1 MTHIENVRGNGVPN
15 SVLMLNNQVVI
26 PSNIHQ
32 YSQETDNGT
41 INGYEY
47 DCDIYTKDQYI
58 ILMAGQTQKIA
69 ELEDQ
74 LAAAKILLGVD

>member
-1 MTHIENVRGNGVPN
+1 MKRITNVRSNGIPDTVQIMNN
-15 SVLMLNNQVVI
+15 SVI
-26 PSNIHQ
+26 IASNIHE
-32 YSQETDNGT
+32 YNEERDGIVMS
-41 INGYEY
+41 GYEY

-58 ILMAGQTQKIA
+58 ILMAGQTQRIA

>member
-1 MTHIENVRGNGVPN
+1 MTHIENVRGNGIPN
-15 SVLMLNNQVVI
+15 SIQIFNNQVII
-26 PSNIHQ
+26 PSNIHE

-41 INGYEY
+41 ISGYEY

-74 LAAAKILLGVD
+74 LAAAKILLGVE